1 MYSRTAVIIS
11 NQRTLG
17 FLVSTLVLTSL
28 LSSSAYPWW
37 PGDDMLAETRGLN
50 SPILQ
55 ANFEVPVSSV
65 HALRL
70 LRSGDDLHLLAA
82 GDDSVVHW
90 WQVAFKDGKPDRLVL
105 LHTLRWPVARGQGQ
119 ILTLDAVAIRNAG
132 VRIAFGGNGVYAST
146 VLLFDSDSL
155 RAPLVLQPK
164 DLPFPQQR
172 AFSVRFHPS
181 RPDLIAVGYGGT
193 PGQNDARII
202 LWQTNSR
209 EAQRV
214 LTIKTGLSNADALA
228 FSKDG
233 ERLAACDFDTGT
245 MREWTL
251 KVGPQ
256 PTAEPGKLTTTGTGI
271 KGIVYT
277 QNDNWQLATD
287 THGLVSPTSIDR
299 DSFTFTNQTG
309 KTLEL
314 VNDANQKVVASLSAG
329 QEASLTGNIQIFA
342 RLGKLKSTSL
352 VLKNLRDMVHA
363 LDIHLVGDAVKFGLA
378 GWSSTVRASTNGRW
392 SITGRQMYPENES
405 FLSAAAA
412 VVRDHD
418 SGLEIPLSVPGIED
432 GVQGATITDDG
443 RFAAVAAR
451 VRIGGAH
458 SDTSSMSICLFDAVS
473 GQLQISIPQKSQ
485 QVPSLRRISCVQ
497 LNSIKKN
504 GRSVESISIG
514 VGGKLGIGNVVAS
527 ASTVLDSSNHMTID
541 MIGLATGQPLQQLN
555 QIITPSQQWI
565 REFDGTHWTLTRIA
579 DTDEL
584 SAKTPVIRF
593 PAESRLGRPYSAF
606 MFGVAHAGRVAIG
619 YEFGVLEIRDLTTT
633 RSLRQFYGHDGP
645 VLAISVSEDY
655 EWLASG
661 GIDGVLRGWPLRGL
675 QEGGG
680 GGTNEKH
687 GNELGIEF
695 GTGGDKFVIAGV
707 APGWPGYFAGFKE
720 GNEIVKVEEVQPSGE
735 PLQVPEGR
743 LQQTL
748 LNPKPGRQ
756 IFVTVRSAGLQTKH
770 LTYAL
775 FEPLFELWPLSDG
788 QWLVS
793 TPQNLFTAS
802 SPETMRRFGW
812 NVNIGREGVSAVRF
826 FPLETFASGFE
837 DRHKIVQA
845 IKKRKPVHV
854 TRQIAYP
861 SSIEIASIRRSD
873 TDDLVTASLNQ
884 PADLSVK
891 IALTPNGDEEI
902 HRVTLWCNGR
912 RIEVSGSDIAATGT
926 AEVRVRARDLRS
938 GTENLLVASVTSEL
952 NGRTLVGRDVRTL
965 VVRDDQQEIA
975 TDPRKPRVHFFA
987 VGVTSLDG
995 AHDVPP
1001 LESTANDAWH
1011 LGAAL
1016 YRRVAASRKFEP
1028 GYFGW
1033 ALDKDDVAGDFDA
1046 SIASEILEPTRAGV
1060 LSGFKKLHNL
1070 QEEGEVQADDFVC
1083 VLLAGHGFRYRWNGE
1098 MDEDGFFFVARD
1110 TARDLSNAVTGDD
1123 LFANLDQLA
1132 CPVLMLIDACRSGG
1146 ISNVGIRVPGQLK
1159 LGAEIVASSKSGEL
1173 SYESKGIRFS
1183 GGEWIG
1189 HGLFSAAVIEALSGE
1204 QLQIS
1209 ASGARAMV
1217 ALPNRL
1223 LDSDRNSALTISELA
1238 VYLQARVPD
1247 LQRKLGLLSKPGVK
1261 PQNPEI
1267 LPSITFSSEHIQ
1279 FPLRK
1284 P

>member
-1 MYSRTAVIIS
+1 MHPRTAFSIS
-11 NQRTLG
+11 IQPACG
-17 FLVSTLVLTSL
+17 FLVSTLVLTNL
-28 LSSSAYPWW
+28 LSSFAYPWW
-37 PGDDMLAETRGLN
+37 PGDDTLAETRGLN

-70 LRSGDDLHLLAA
+70 LQSGDDLHLFAA

-105 LHTLRWPVARGQGQ
+105 LPTLRWPVARGQGQ
-119 ILTLDAVAIRNAG
+119 ILTLDAVAIRNGG

-155 RAPLVLQPK
+155 RTPLVLQPK
-164 DLPFPQQR
+164 DLPFPHQK
-172 AFSVRFHPS
+172 AFSVQFHPN

-202 LWQTNSR
+202 LWQTDSR
-209 EAQRV
+209 EAQRL
-214 LTIKTGLSNADALA
+214 LTIRTGLGNADALA
-228 FSKDG
+228 FSENG
-233 ERLAACDFDTGT
+233 EQLAACDFDTGT
-245 MREWTL
+245 MREWKL
-251 KVGPQ
+251 NLGPQ
-256 PTAEPGKLTTTGTGI
+256 PAAEPGKLTATETGV
-271 KGIVYT
+271 KGVIFT
-277 QNDNWQLATD
+277 RKKGWQLATD

-299 DSFTFTNQTG
+299 DSFTFTNRTG
-309 KTLEL
+309 RTLKL
-314 VNDANQKVVASLSAG
+314 VNDANQKVVASLRPG
-329 QEASLTGNIQIFA
+329 QEASVAGNIRVSA
-342 RLGKLKSTSL
+342 RLGKLRSTSL
-352 VLKNLRDMVHA
+352 PLKSFRDIVHV
-363 LDIHLVGDAVKFGLA
+363 LDIQLVGNAVKFGLA
-378 GWSSTVRASTNGRW
+378 GWSSVVGGSTNGRW
-392 SITGRQMYPENES
+392 SITGRQMTSADEN
-405 FLSAAAA
+405 FHPTAAA
-412 VVRDHD
+412 VVRDHA
-418 SGLEIPLSVPGIED
+418 SGLEIPLAVPGIED
-432 GVQGATITDDG
+432 DVQSATITDDG

-458 SDTSSMSICLFDAVS
+458 SEASPVSICLFDAVS
-473 GQLQISIPQKSQ
+473 GQLQISIPEKSQ
-485 QVPSLRRISCVQ
+485 QVPSTRRISCVQ
-497 LNSIKKN
+497 LNSVEKN

-514 VGGKLGIGNVVAS
+514 VGGKSGIGNVVES
-527 ASTVLDSSNHMTID
+527 ATAVPDSSNHTIIN
-541 MIGLATGQPLQQLN
+541 MIGFATGQPLQQSN
-555 QIITPSQQWI
+555 QVITPSQQWI
-565 REFDGTHWTLTRIA
+565 RECDGNNWTLTRIA
-579 DTDEL
+579 DTDK
-584 SAKTPVIRF
+584 SAAKTPTIRF
-593 PAESRLGRPYSAF
+593 SAQSDLGWPSSAF
-606 MFGVAHAGRVAIG
+606 MFGVAHARRVAIG
-619 YEFGVLEIRDLTTT
+619 YEFGALEVRDLTTA

-645 VLAISVSEDY
+645 VLAISVSEDH

-661 GIDGVLRGWPLRGL
+661 GEDGVLRGWPLRGL
-675 QEGGG
+675 QEPGG

-695 GTGGDKFVIAGV
+695 ETTGDKSVIAGV
-707 APGWPGYFAGFKE
+707 APGWPGDFAGFKE
-720 GNEIVKVEEVQPSGE
+720 GNEIVKVEEIQSSAE
-735 PLQVPEGR
+735 LLQVPAGR
-743 LQQTL
+743 FRQTL
-748 LNPKPGRQ
+748 LNPTPGRQ
-756 IFVTVRSAGLQTKH
+756 ILVTVRSAGVQANLY
-770 LTYAL
+770 TYTL

-788 QWLVS
+788 QWLMS
-793 TPQNLFTAS
+793 TPQNLFTSS
-802 SPETMRRFGW
+802 SPETMQHFGW

-826 FPLETFASGFE
+826 FPLETFASDFE

-854 TRQIAYP
+854 TQQIAYP
-861 SSIEIASIRRSD
+861 SSIAIASIHTSD
-873 TDDLVTASLNQ
+873 TNEPVTASLNQ
-884 PADLSVK
+884 PSDLSVE
-891 IALTPNGDEEI
+891 IALTPNGDEDVQE
-902 HRVTLWCNGR
+902 VTLWCNGR
-912 RIEVSGSDIAATGT
+912 KIEFIGSDIAETVT
-926 AEVRVRARDLRS
+926 AKVRARDLRT

-952 NGRTLVGRDVRTL
+952 NGRTLVGRDVRTI

-975 TDPRKPRVHFFA
+975 RDQRAPRVHFFA

-1016 YRRVAASRKFEP
+1016 YRRIAASGKFEP

-1033 ALDKDDVAGDFDA
+1033 ALNKDDVAGDFDA
-1046 SIASEILEPTRAGV
+1046 SIAKEILEPTRAGI
-1060 LSGFKKLHNL
+1060 LSGFKKLHDL

-1159 LGAEIVASSKSGEL
+1159 LGAEIVASSQSGEL

-1217 ALPNRL
+1217 ALPNSL
-1223 LDSDRNSALTISELA
+1223 LDSDRNSDLAISELA

-1247 LQRKLGLLSKPGVK
+1247 LQRKLGLLSKPGVT

-1279 FPLRK
+1279 FPLGK